1 MIVGRSKAI
10 ERARQLIERYA
21 PTPLAILVMGPTGAG
36 KELVAREIHR
46 RSGRP
51 GSLIDVNCAA
61 LPREL
66 AESLLFGHRRG
77 AFTGARDATTGY
89 VALADRGTL
98 FLDELGSFPLDVQPK
113 LLRVLETWQV
123 PTLGADTK
131 RTVEVRVVGAAQE
144 ELFAAVRTGRFR
156 RDLFQRLAGV
166 VIDLPPIV
174 ERMEDVVPIAEHFA
188 RASGRTLEPGVAS
201 VLEHHSWPGNVREV
215 RFVIERASYLVS
227 NGTLSPG
234 AVSEAIALGQ
244 ETVSDHRSSLQDIIA
259 AGVATGWNA
268 ARMATVL
275 RIHRA
280 TLFRRLS
287 HDGLTLRSLKESH
300 ESHESHESRE
310 SRDRRAT
317 GATLGTGV
325 MP

>member
-10 ERARQLIERYA
+10 EEARELIERYA
-21 PTPLAILVMGPTGAG
+21 PTRLAILVTGPTGTG

-51 GSLIDVNCAA
+51 GPLVDVNCAA
-61 LPREL
+61 LPRDL

-77 AFTGARDATTGY
+77 AFTGARDAATGY

-98 FLDELGSFPLDVQPK
+98 FLDELVSLPIDVQPK

-131 RTVEVRVVGAAQE
+131 RAVEVRVVGAAQE
-144 ELFAAVRTGRFR
+144 GLLTAVRVGRFR

-166 VIDLPPIV
+166 VIDLPPLV

-188 RASGRTLEPGVAS
+188 AGSGKTLEPGVAS
-201 VLEHHSWPGNVREV
+201 VLEHHSWPGNVREL
-215 RFVIERASYLVS
+215 RFVIERATYLVK
-227 NGTLSPG
+227 NGSLSPA
-234 AVSEAIALGQ
+234 AVGEAIALGREAGGDQ
-244 ETVSDHRSSLQDIIA
+244 GTSLREVIS

-268 ARMATVL
+268 GRMATAL

-280 TLFRRLS
+280 TLFRRLG
-287 HDGLTLRSLKESH
+287 HHGLTLRSLKESH
-300 ESHESHESRE
+300 ESHESHESR
-310 SRDRRAT
+310 DCRAT
-317 GATLGTGV
+317 GATLRPSV
-325 MP
+325 VP